1 MKWLNEAQFGNDT
14 PYCNDDFKR
23 TMHHRTMKQRAQ
35 EKMDS
40 QESDNATFMI
50 IGNIHVILS
59 SNNLKNMVILMG
71 KGSIE
76 AI

>member
-1 MKWLNEAQFGNDT
+1 MKWLNEAHFGNDA
-14 PYCNDDFKR
+14 PYCIDDFKR

-35 EKMDS
+35 EQLDS

-50 IGNIHVILS
+50 IGYIHVILS

-71 KGSIE
+71 KGSID